1 MEDQDGK
8 RRGHWTG
15 NFNSLSPLS
24 LLCRRMPIGAVSQ
37 KSHRAV
43 VVVVVPAF
51 FFFFFW
57 CLSVHCGRGFVHNL
71 SFPLPLHFF
80 LVCCY
85 ARLLGCYHVVFSSYT
100 VVVMWTVCHRL
111 GTPLF
116 FGPLSLSLLPSPPP
130 PPLPSLPCCAG
141 ALNFL
146 LRSAHVSPPFFLHC
160 ASSFRLAE
168 EAVLDHP
175 VTLKWQTT
183 TKTRNSPFSLSL
195 SLLFSLPSSR

>member
-1 MEDQDGK
+1 LDWKLQ
-8 RRGHWTG
+8 
-15 NFNSLSPLS
+15 LPLS
-24 LLCRRMPIGAVSQ
+24 SLFVVSPDADWGSFTEKPPRCCCRGCSC
-37 KSHRAV
+37 
-43 VVVVVPAF
+43 F

-130 PPLPSLPCCAG
+130 LFPPFPAVRVPSIFFYAARTSLRHSSYT
-141 ALNFL
+141 ALARSGL
-146 LRSAHVSPPFFLHC
+146 LRKQF
-160 ASSFRLAE
+160 
-168 EAVLDHP
+168 
-175 VTLKWQTT
+175 WTT
-183 TKTRNSPFSLSL
+183 R
-195 SLLFSLPSSR
+195 SR